1 MMMDHMTKYIINNYK
16 THDCKEMAKAL
27 GLTTEKVY
35 KACYDLSKENK
46 IDINLVRFT
55 YRTKIDH
62 KLEAE
67 VIRLRPD
74 HIVTEMME
82 ITSDTKNRIGTI
94 MNRLYNCNILKRKWK
109 RNSKTLNKED
119 GINMII
125 ENKAIRKAMEKHI
138 GDVINTDLTTST
150 YKDKIKVKIIQV
162 FPRFYLCQSKLGFK
176 TCMPKM

>member
-1 MMMDHMTKYIINNYK
+1 MTNYIINNYK
-16 THDCKEMAKAL
+16 EQSCKEMGAMLHSTK
-27 GLTTEKVY
+27 EKVY
-35 KACYDLSKENK
+35 KECYELSQEDK
-46 IDINLVRFT
+46 IDINLVEFT
-55 YRTKIDH
+55 HRTKIDH

-82 ITSDTKNRIGTI
+82 ITSDTKNRIETI
-94 MNRLYNCNILKRKWK
+94 MVRLYNCNILKRKWK
-109 RNSKTLNKED
+109 QNSKTLNKED

-138 GDVINTDLTTST
+138 GDVINADLTTST